1 MRKRVVVCTNMSRP
15 HTLLSPYPAALGHVP
30 VLVMSC
36 YVSMCANNFRLQI
49 KGAVSAAGTKTAK
62 TEGKRSRVRFRDA
75 PPTGAPHP
83 QPAPTDSARGG
94 QPAAGVPAVA
104 DDLDV
109 TADDVELA
117 LTLPSGTSEA
127 RLQPLPAARATA
139 AASGS
144 QSKATPSGSGVTED
158 EGWDTD
164 EELTGDLPI
173 RASAGRTPR
182 LPASRGAK

>member
-1 MRKRVVVCTNMSRP
+1 M
-15 HTLLSPYPAALGHVP
+15 
-30 VLVMSC
+30 
-36 YVSMCANNFRLQI
+36 
-49 KGAVSAAGTKTAK
+49 
-62 TEGKRSRVRFRDA
+62 
-75 PPTGAPHP
+75 
-83 QPAPTDSARGG
+83 
-94 QPAAGVPAVA
+94 A

-117 LTLPSGTSEA
+117 LTLPA
-127 RLQPLPAARATA
+127 AAARGATA
-139 AASGS
+139 ASSGS
-144 QSKATPSGSGVTED
+144 KSKAAPSGSGVAED